1 MQTAEPSGE
10 RTSASG
16 DKVSR
21 NRDSDALRLAPQPPA
36 SASWRHL
43 IDPLCPC
50 LVSDRAVGFA
60 CAQSP
65 SSRFRFYEEQLALAD
80 ENLMQAKEVWSA
92 TLEGEKIEWRLRL
105 SMRRRWTGGQANGTR
120 MI

>member
-1 MQTAEPSGE
+1 MQTAEPAGE
-10 RTSASG
+10 LASARS

-21 NRDSDALRLAPQPPA
+21 NRDRGALRLAA
-36 SASWRHL
+36 A
-43 IDPLCPC
+43 PC
-50 LVSDRAVGFA
+50 LHGGAQTQSLCLVRFFLLSLRVRIRFD

-92 TLEGEKIEWRLRL
+92 TLEGE
-105 SMRRRWTGGQANGTR
+105 N
-120 MI
+120 